1 MARNGGYSGT
11 GSYQSPTSKPGAG
24 ETLDLAIADFA
35 SVTAKRANIPI
46 QRVFII
52 HTRLMDVSAIKEAAL
67 SVLDAGIDAH
77 ESLLVGAERSEED
90 SFVRYRAQSSM
101 LGPAGRL
108 SPSGYQNASPSSS

>member
-1 MARNGGYSGT
+1 VARDWGYSGT

-24 ETLDLAIADFA
+24 DTLDLAVTDFA
-35 SVTAKRANIPI
+35 SVTAKHANIPI
-46 QRVFII
+46 QRVFMI

-67 SVLDAGIDAH
+67 CVLDAGIDAH

-101 LGPAGRL
+101 LGPAGRF